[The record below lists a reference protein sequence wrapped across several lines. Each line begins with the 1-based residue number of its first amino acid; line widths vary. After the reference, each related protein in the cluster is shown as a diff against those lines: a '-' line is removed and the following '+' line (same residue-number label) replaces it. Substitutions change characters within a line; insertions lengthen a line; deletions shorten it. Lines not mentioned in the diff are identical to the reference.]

1 MSVYKVIVGLGK
13 FEYVCHNNIFAK
25 NSIEAIEKVL
35 SIHEHNCTIIRVIKL
50 DGFGNERSDTK

>member
-25 NSIEAIEKVL
+25 NSIEAIEK
-35 SIHEHNCTIIRVIKL
+35 C
-50 DGFGNERSDTK
+50 

>member
-35 SIHEHNCTIIRVIKL
+35 SEYEYDLPSIRVIKL
-50 DGFGNERSDTK
+50 DNTRGGN